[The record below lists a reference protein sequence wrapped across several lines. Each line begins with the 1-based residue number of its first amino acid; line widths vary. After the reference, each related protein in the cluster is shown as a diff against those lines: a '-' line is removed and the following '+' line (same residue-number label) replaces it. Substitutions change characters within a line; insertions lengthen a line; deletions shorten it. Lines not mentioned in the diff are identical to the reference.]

1 MSARIAGPAVA
12 VALCLGGL
20 AGCSEDS
27 APKQEEQPIPVE
39 QSVFGDDV
47 KALHRAEDRAREME
61 ARKQDLDA
69 QIEANDETQGE
80 KKGD

>member
-1 MSARIAGPAVA
+1 MSRIAGPAVL
-12 VALCLGGL
+12 VALTLGAL

-27 APKQEEQPIPVE
+27 APKEEEQPIPVE

-47 KALHRAEDRAREME
+47 KALHRAEDQAQQME

-69 QIEANDETQGE
+69 QIEAAEGTQGE